1 MWQKGGT
8 RCPRNPG
15 WRALRGLSSGTSLLS
30 LRCTSTTSA
39 NEKPCAE
46 IVGQGSVVGIWSV
59 AICSLVR
66 VFGAATDC
74 RHLSFAGPR
83 PSGKVRSFA
92 PQTDMFATTRQ
103 ICRSPLVLSVGRA
116 ERRKHPS
123 AIGFLLSEDHGLFS
137 RQSQCASPC
146 SACAQTAPRTLRQSI
161 SLERSNRNDQLVEDA
176 RMMAGPPTTTH
187 SPKRAGA
194 RESPLRPRSQLQR
207 CNQLC

>member
-1 MWQKGGT
+1 MPDGPTSRPHVDPAPRHCGWGFGMNAGRAPYTGSETVFLAQT
-8 RCPRNPG
+8 RTVRWAAHSG
-15 WRALRGLSSGTSLLS
+15 ASGSHAVAWRTHGQRDRVRA
-30 LRCTSTTSA
+30 C
-39 NEKPCAE
+39 NVK
-46 IVGQGSVVGIWSV
+46 QGSVVGIWSF
-59 AICSLVR
+59 AIWSLVR

-137 RQSQCASPC
+137 RQSQC
-146 SACAQTAPRTLRQSI
+146 THLRIPR
-161 SLERSNRNDQLVEDA
+161 
-176 RMMAGPPTTTH
+176 PPLLG
-187 SPKRAGA
+187 GA
-194 RESPLRPRSQLQR
+194 VPRCPRSPVQTSAPVPVPVPVF
-207 CNQLC
+207 CAKLC

>member
-1 MWQKGGT
+1 MHSVRLSET
-8 RCPRNPG
+8 R
-15 WRALRGLSSGTSLLS
+15 
-30 LRCTSTTSA
+30 
-39 NEKPCAE
+39 E
-46 IVGQGSVVGIWSV
+46 QGSVVGIWSV

-123 AIGFLLSEDHGLFS
+123 AIGFLLSEDPGLFS
-137 RQSQCASPC
+137 RQSQCTHLRIPRPPLLGGAVPRCPRSLV
-146 SACAQTAPRTLRQSI
+146 QTSTPVPFQCRFLRRAPVT
-161 SLERSNRNDQLVEDA
+161 
-176 RMMAGPPTTTH
+176 PP
-187 SPKRAGA
+187 RAAGA
-194 RESPLRPRSQLQR
+194 WSRIFRS
-207 CNQLC
+207 

>member
-1 MWQKGGT
+1 MAQGASGEGVAG
-8 RCPRNPG
+8 RSDPFADLDAP
-15 WRALRGLSSGTSLLS
+15 AL
-30 LRCTSTTSA
+30 STFQQ
-39 NEKPCAE
+39 
-46 IVGQGSVVGIWSV
+46 QGSVVGIWSV

-137 RQSQCASPC
+137 RQSQC
-146 SACAQTAPRTLRQSI
+146 THLRIPR
-161 SLERSNRNDQLVEDA
+161 
-176 RMMAGPPTTTH
+176 PPLLG
-187 SPKRAGA
+187 GA
-194 RESPLRPRSQLQR
+194 VPRCPRSPVQWCKHRLQCPFR
-207 CNQLC
+207 CRFFAPSSANSTTRRRRVV